1 MPSLRRGVKHAL
13 NLGNVPYAE
22 APLGLRG
29 CCILGF
35 GARICCNATGRKDAW
50 RGSKVRNRRREGRPS
65 VLRAAAMNH
74 AVSDRRRRRRIGA
87 AEDAAHV
94 SHNRRRRPQRSW
106 VRIFCCRH
114 ARRPRPSAVLAR
126 TGRDRWWYNALLQ
139 TFFKSSSRRGSP
151 VFPYTT
157 GCLKFEVLRSARN
170 WVFYLRRQPARR

>member
-1 MPSLRRGVKHAL
+1 MRKLPLAFGVAVFSDLGRGYVATQQE
-13 NLGNVPYAE
+13 GRM
-22 APLGLRG
+22 RG
-29 CCILGF
+29 E
-35 GARICCNATGRKDAW
+35 GRKCETGGG
-50 RGSKVRNRRREGRPS
+50 REGGREGRPS

-94 SHNRRRRPQRSW
+94 SHNRRRRRRPRWSW
-106 VRIFCCRH
+106 ARIFCCRH